1 MPVAVV
7 DDDCIL
13 FYDYFAC
20 RLIAHQKRARGS
32 RFVRS
37 IYAQISRQC
46 VQILAPRR
54 VDVSIRSHVVKSLYH
69 AAEDV
74 GDCACYSELI
84 RPDFKVF
91 ARLRLVFG
99 FDAIEQSLRV
109 HIRNKFQCHFHPSR
123 ISSLACL
130 FARLSSRHVF
140 NRLLSESR
148 YNRRSFNPR
157 RF

>member
-7 DDDCIL
+7 DNDCIL
-13 FYDYFAC
+13 FDDYFAW
-20 RLIAHQKRARGS
+20 RLIAHQKRTHGAC
-32 RFVRS
+32 FVRS

-54 VDVSIRSHVVKSLYH
+54 VDIAICRHVVKSLYH
-69 AAEDV
+69 AAENVCD
-74 GDCACYSELI
+74 GTCDCELI
-84 RPDFKVF
+84 RADLQVL
-91 ARLRLVFG
+91 ARLCLVFG
-99 FDAIEQSLRV
+99 FDAIEQSLRA
-109 HIRNKFQCHFHPSR
+109 HIRYKFQCHFHPSR
-123 ISSLACL
+123 ISSQRRL
-130 FARLSSRHVF
+130 FARLSSIHVF